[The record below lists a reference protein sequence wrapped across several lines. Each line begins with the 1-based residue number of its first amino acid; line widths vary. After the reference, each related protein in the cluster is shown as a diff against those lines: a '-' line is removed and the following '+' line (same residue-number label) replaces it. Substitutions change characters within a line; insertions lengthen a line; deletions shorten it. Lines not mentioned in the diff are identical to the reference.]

1 MGWQDD
7 APCSAV
13 PSVWTATRAKPGV
26 MMDWTEADGDALFRQ
41 PPGEQAGED
50 ASSRF
55 DGSHEAMRRL
65 RFPFEADPANAAEQG
80 QDMPLDDDEHR
91 R

>member
-13 PSVWTATRAKPGV
+13 SSVWTATRAKPGV
-26 MMDWTEADGDALFRQ
+26 MMGWTEGDGDALFRQ

-50 ASSRF
+50 VSSGF

-65 RFPFEADPANAAEQG
+65 RFPFEADPADAAERG
-80 QDMPLDDDEHR
+80 QDMPLDDDEYR

>member
-1 MGWQDD
+1 MLGRTVGVHGD
-7 APCSAV
+7 
-13 PSVWTATRAKPGV
+13 TRKKPGV
-26 MMDWTEADGDALFRQ
+26 MMGWTEDDGDALFRQ

-50 ASSRF
+50 ASSGF

-65 RFPFEADPANAAEQG
+65 RFPFQADPADAAEQG
-80 QDMPLDDDEHR
+80 QDMPLDDDEYR